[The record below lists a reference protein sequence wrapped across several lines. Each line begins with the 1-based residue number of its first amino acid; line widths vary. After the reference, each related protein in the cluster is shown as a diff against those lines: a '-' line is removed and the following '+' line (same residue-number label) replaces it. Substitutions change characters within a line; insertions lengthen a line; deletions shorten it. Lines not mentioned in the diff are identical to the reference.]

1 MSRTVAEGRPFGGAG
16 VVSWLR
22 DRGVYVAFAAL
33 VLFNAVFTTNFAT
46 TATFFNLLVQV
57 SPVLIVSLGMAL
69 VIGTEGIDLS
79 VGSVMALAAAVVPL
93 YLGYGP
99 VVAILIALVVGTLAG
114 VLNGSLVAF
123 VGMQPII
130 ATLALFVGGRGLA
143 QVLVGGQLQIVSDPA
158 FLALG
163 QSDLLGI
170 PVPVIIA
177 AALALLVGLVMR
189 RTTFG
194 RYVLAIG
201 GNRAA
206 SYLSGHPV
214 RGVLVAVY
222 AISAALATIAGI
234 LATARLSAGDPST
247 IGILVELDAIA
258 AVVIGGTPLSGGKVS
273 IAGTV
278 VGALVMQV
286 ITATFIMNDL
296 PFTYAQMLK
305 AVIILLAVYI
315 QRGRGSA

>member
-1 MSRTVAEGRPFGGAG
+1 MSRTVAEGSPFGGAG
-16 VVSWLR
+16 IVSWLR

-33 VLFNAVFTTNFAT
+33 LLFNAVFTTNFAT
-46 TATFFNLLVQV
+46 GATFFNLLVQV

-93 YLGYGP
+93 YMGYGP
-99 VVAILIALVVGTLAG
+99 VVAIVLALVVGTLAG

-177 AALALLVGLVMR
+177 AALALIVGLVMR

-214 RGVLVAVY
+214 RAVLVAVY
-222 AISAALATIAGI
+222 AISAALATVAGI

-315 QRGRGSA
+315 QRGRGSV

>member
-1 MSRTVAEGRPFGGAG
+1 MSRTAAEGGPFGGAG

-33 VLFNAVFTTNFAT
+33 VLFNAVFTNNFAT
-46 TATFFNLLVQV
+46 GATFFNLLVQV

-93 YLGYGP
+93 YMGYGP
-99 VVAILIALVVGTLAG
+99 VVAIVIALVVGTLAG
-114 VLNGSLVAF
+114 ALNGSLVAF

-177 AALALLVGLVMR
+177 AALALAVGLVIEEDDLRALRPCYRGEPGRELPLGAPCTGGAR
-189 RTTFG
+189 RRLRDQRGARHGG
-194 RYVLAIG
+194 RYPRH
-201 GNRAA
+201 RAA
-206 SYLSGHPV
+206 
-214 RGVLVAVY
+214 R
-222 AISAALATIAGI
+222 
-234 LATARLSAGDPST
+234 AREIP
-247 IGILVELDAIA
+247 
-258 AVVIGGTPLSGGKVS
+258 
-273 IAGTV
+273 
-278 VGALVMQV
+278 
-286 ITATFIMNDL
+286 
-296 PFTYAQMLK
+296 
-305 AVIILLAVYI
+305 
-315 QRGRGSA
+315 RR